1 MMDSEAGIRLS
12 KHSKLGILRIFFS
25 RFILILLFLV
35 VQVFLYFTLFGWLE
49 KFIPYYTVLEIIF
62 AYAMVIYLFNN
73 RMDASAKLTWL
84 AVIALVPL
92 FGVALLAF
100 TTSNIGHRKT
110 RKRVEEMIELSE
122 GAVPQNSEV
131 IEKLKGD
138 PYGTDD
144 LVKYLDRS
152 GDFPIFTNTEV
163 TYFPLGEDKFKALLE
178 ELEKAEKFIF
188 LEYFIIE

>member
-25 RFILILLFLV
+25 RFILIFLFLLA
-35 VQVFLYFTLFGWLE
+35 QVFLYFTLFGWLE
-49 KFIPYYTVLEIIF
+49 KYIPYYAVLEIIF

-110 RKRVEEMIELSE
+110 RKRVEEMIKLS
-122 GAVPQNSEV
+122 
-131 IEKLKGD
+131 
-138 PYGTDD
+138 
-144 LVKYLDRS
+144 
-152 GDFPIFTNTEV
+152 
-163 TYFPLGEDKFKALLE
+163 
-178 ELEKAEKFIF
+178 
-188 LEYFIIE
+188 